1 MSLDPFDL
9 SNVFFFFLVTLKSIQ
24 VDFFSIN
31 FIFQIPF
38 RHLNVFYKVC
48 IVSRNLIMDIRGTL
62 MLCMR
67 FKCDGGAFMGSKKN
81 GRVSKGFKI
90 HDNDSSI

>member
-1 MSLDPFDL
+1 M
-9 SNVFFFFLVTLKSIQ
+9 
-24 VDFFSIN
+24 
-31 FIFQIPF
+31 
-38 RHLNVFYKVC
+38 FYKVC